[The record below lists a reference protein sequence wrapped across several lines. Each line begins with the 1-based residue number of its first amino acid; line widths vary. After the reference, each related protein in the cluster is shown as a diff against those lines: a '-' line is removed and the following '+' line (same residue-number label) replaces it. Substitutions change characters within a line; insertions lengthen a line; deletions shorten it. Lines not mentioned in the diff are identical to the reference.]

1 MLTAANLNLKTAELL
16 SQYKDLLT
24 RKLEALNELIQIDR
38 GYLTTLP
45 GVLQK
50 QRK

>member
-1 MLTAANLNLKTAELL
+1 MLTAANLNVKTAELL